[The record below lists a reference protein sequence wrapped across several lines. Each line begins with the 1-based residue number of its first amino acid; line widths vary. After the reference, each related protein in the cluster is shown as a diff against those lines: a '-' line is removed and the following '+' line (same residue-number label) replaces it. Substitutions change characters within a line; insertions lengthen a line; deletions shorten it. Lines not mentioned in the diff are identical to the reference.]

1 MPNGNIPNTGQR
13 TLKASM
19 QVKSFVSPEN
29 PTPKQIEKLDSEVN
43 AFLASIDNAKRFLN
57 GRNAYSIGNR
67 NYVLVW
73 YLERIPEE
81 PVTTPFGKG
90 VRPVQPAKAT
100 IKNDEQPKDNPTEEK
115 KA

>member
-1 MPNGNIPNTGQR
+1 MANGNIPNTGQKTVR
-13 TLKASM
+13 ANM
-19 QVKSFVSPEN
+19 QVQSFISPEN
-29 PTPKQIEKLDSEVN
+29 PTPKQIDALDSKVN

-57 GRNAYSIGNR
+57 GRNAYSVGNR

-73 YLERIPEE
+73 YLERVPEQ

-90 VRPVQPAKAT
+90 VTPVQPV
-100 IKNDEQPKDNPTEEK
+100 KNDPKNNLTKEK

>member
-1 MPNGNIPNTGQR
+1 MSNGNIPNTGQKTVR
-13 TLKASM
+13 ANM

-29 PTPKQIEKLDSEVN
+29 PTPKQTEAFDGEVN
-43 AFLASIDNAKRFLN
+43 VFLASIDNAKRFLN

-81 PVTTPFGKG
+81 PVTTPFGKD
-90 VRPVQPAKAT
+90 VKPVKPV
-100 IKNDEQPKDNPTEEK
+100 KNDEPKNNPTEGK
-115 KA
+115 KD

>member
-1 MPNGNIPNTGQR
+1 MSNGNIPNTGQKTVR
-13 TLKASM
+13 ANM

-29 PTPKQIEKLDSEVN
+29 PNPKQIQAFDSKVN

-81 PVTTPFGKG
+81 PVTTPFGKD
-90 VRPVQPAKAT
+90 VKPVKPVK
-100 IKNDEQPKDNPTEEK
+100 DEKQPKDNPAEEK

>member
-1 MPNGNIPNTGQR
+1 MPNGNIPNTGQSTVR
-13 TLKASM
+13 ANM

-29 PTPKQIEKLDSEVN
+29 PTPKQTETFDNQVN
-43 AFLASIDNAKRFLN
+43 IFLASIDNTKRFLN
-57 GRNAYSIGNR
+57 GRNAYSIGTR

-73 YLERIPEE
+73 YLERIPEK

-90 VRPVQPAKAT
+90 VKPVELVKNNEKQP
-100 IKNDEQPKDNPTEEK
+100 NPTK

>member
-13 TLKASM
+13 TVRANM
-19 QVKSFVSPEN
+19 QVQSFISPEN
-29 PTPKQIEKLDSEVN
+29 PTPKQLIVFDSEVN

-67 NYVLVW
+67 NYIIVW
-73 YLERIPEE
+73 YLERIPEA

-90 VRPVQPAKAT
+90 VKPVEPVKDDKQTKPNPA
-100 IKNDEQPKDNPTEEK
+100 EEK